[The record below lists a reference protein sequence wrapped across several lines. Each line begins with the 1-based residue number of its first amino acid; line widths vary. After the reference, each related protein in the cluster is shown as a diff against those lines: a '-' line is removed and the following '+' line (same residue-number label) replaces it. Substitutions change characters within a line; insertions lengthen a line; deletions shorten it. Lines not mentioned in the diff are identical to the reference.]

1 VDRIKNIFL
10 SAYFAAWLAA
20 FILVPLIGMHGYRQW
35 WLVTLYVLMAV
46 TAVAGS
52 INHYRI
58 GRRNRK
64 S

>member
-1 VDRIKNIFL
+1 MDRIKNIFI
-10 SAYFAAWLAA
+10 SVYFAACLAA
-20 FILVPLIGMHGYRQW
+20 LVWVPLVIMHGYRQW
-35 WLVTLYVLMAV
+35 WLVTLYALMAV
-46 TAVAGS
+46 TAAAGS

>member
-1 VDRIKNIFL
+1 MDRIKNIFI
-10 SAYFAAWLAA
+10 SVYFAACLAA
-20 FILVPLIGMHGYRQW
+20 FTWVPLVMMHGYRQW
-35 WLVTLYVLMAV
+35 WLVTLYALMAV
-46 TAVAGS
+46 TAAAGS